1 VLAEY
6 KTKTNIGIG
15 LGIVGQFVGRSLT
28 AAGGSQNP
36 AVSFLGVAVIIGAIV
51 AFLYGCRSYAIG
63 KGYHPAFGFFGLL
76 SCIGL
81 LVLVFLKD
89 KYPDG
94 VAKARLAAVSIPP
107 RTVLRRRFSL
117 RPRRGPLPTATSR
130 VQARVAE
137 YKRGW
142 MDGFL

>member
-1 VLAEY
+1 MLAEY

-15 LGIVGQFVGRSLT
+15 LGIVGQFVGRALT
-28 AAGGSQNP
+28 ASGGSENP

-94 VAKARLAAVSIPP
+94 VAKAAPP
-107 RTVLRRRFSL
+107 PPSPFPRGQSSDVASPYGRT
-117 RPRRGPLPTATSR
+117 PRSAPPPPPPASKP
-130 VQARVAE
+130 E
-137 YKRGW
+137 
-142 MDGFL
+142 

>member
-1 VLAEY
+1 MLAEY

-15 LGIVGQFVGRSLT
+15 LGIVGQFVGRALIAS
-28 AAGGSQNP
+28 GGSENP

-94 VAKARLAAVSIPP
+94 VAKAAPP
-107 RTVLRRRFSL
+107 PPSPF
-117 RPRRGPLPTATSR
+117 PRGPSSD
-130 VQARVAE
+130 VASPYGRTPRSAPPPPPPASKPE
-137 YKRGW
+137 
-142 MDGFL
+142 